1 MQDAAVILLMYVVYP
16 VWVAAGF
23 ADWACHRAT
32 GIAVTSG
39 LKENLLHWLMYA
51 EIGVGMAA
59 VAFFEID
66 AAVLAIVL
74 AVFVVHQLT
83 VYWDLDYSTL
93 RRDVGPFE
101 QMVHSFLE
109 LLPLASLLLL
119 AVIAWP
125 QVLAA
130 AHVGVGVSD
139 WSLRPK
145 DEPWPQRY
153 IAIALGAS
161 VLFNGLPLLLETV
174 SCLRG
179 GKKRA
184 GNQRARKAAAADP
197 PPRVEPK
204 L

>member
-1 MQDAAVILLMYVVYP
+1 MQDTAVILLMYAVYP
-16 VWVAAGF
+16 LWVAAGF

-32 GIAVTSG
+32 GIATTSG

-74 AVFVVHQLT
+74 AVFIVHELT
-83 VYWDLDYSTL
+83 VYWDLDYSTM

-119 AVIAWP
+119 AAIAWP
-125 QVLAA
+125 QALAVL
-130 AHVGVGVSD
+130 HLGEGVAD
-139 WSLRPK
+139 WSLRVK
-145 DEPWPQRY
+145 DQPWPLVY
-153 IAIALGAS
+153 MACALAAS
-161 VLFNGLPLLLETV
+161 VA
-174 SCLRG
+174 SMLRL
-179 GKKRA
+179 RS
-184 GNQRARKAAAADP
+184 
-197 PPRVEPK
+197 
-204 L
+204 